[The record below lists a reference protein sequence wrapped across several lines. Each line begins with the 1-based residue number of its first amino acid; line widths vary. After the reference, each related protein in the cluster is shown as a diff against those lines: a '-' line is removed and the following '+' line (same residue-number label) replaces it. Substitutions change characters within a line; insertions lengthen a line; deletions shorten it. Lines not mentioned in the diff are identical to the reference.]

1 MQVGQRG
8 LLRDKHLPQM
18 WGLSPL
24 SGATVLPSHLLQ
36 THLFLLFCPPANK
49 FCHQPKLHKT
59 SKRHPQH
66 GIEFVGVCW
75 GQVGSGWSI
84 LGGGGS
90 LSVITPST
98 RQHSTP
104 SLGRRWTRIPRIL
117 FPVASLALSLVKPAL
132 NLFLSDQSLDL
143 YPFPFAVRHVFFT
156 TIWNSQLDN

>member
-8 LLRDKHLPQM
+8 LLRDKHLRQM
-18 WGLSPL
+18 WGLPPL

-98 RQHSTP
+98 PKAQHTLPWETMDAHTSDT
-104 SLGRRWTRIPRIL
+104 
-117 FPVASLALSLVKPAL
+117 FPGGLARSLAGQTRAQFVPLRSI
-132 NLFLSDQSLDL
+132 
-143 YPFPFAVRHVFFT
+143 T
-156 TIWNSQLDN
+156 